1 MLTPEKIKVVWSP
14 SIKANGQYV
23 NYELHYQ
30 TENIIQVSL
39 IRNIQSRL
47 VPFSRK
53 IHAEITNLK
62 PSKSYKIWVVAK
74 TKSSKTSES
83 EIITATTVRKNELRR
98 VDNTCHICRFP
109 P

>member
-1 MLTPEKIKVVWSP
+1 MAWSP

-23 NYELHYQ
+23 NYEIHYQ
-30 TENIIQVSL
+30 TENIIQVSIISTL
-39 IRNIQSRL
+39 RRQI
-47 VPFSRK
+47 SRK
-53 IHAEITNLK
+53 IHAQISNLK

-74 TKSSKTSES
+74 TKSSMTSKS

-98 VDNTCHICRFP
+98 VHNTCHICRFP

>member
-1 MLTPEKIKVVWSP
+1 MAWSP

-23 NYELHYQ
+23 NYEIHYQ
-30 TENIIQVSL
+30 TENIIEVSMIPTL
-39 IRNIQSRL
+39 RRQ
-47 VPFSRK
+47 FSRK
-53 IHAEITNLK
+53 INAQISNLK

-74 TKSSKTSES
+74 TKSSKTSKS

-98 VDNTCHICRFP
+98 VHNACHICRFP